1 MYNSMKK
8 NVFAFAL
15 ALLTAASAWAY
26 DFKSGDLYYNITDEA
41 NKTVEVTYEY
51 QWFESNNYSSLPGA
65 VSIPETVSYN
75 GINYSVT
82 SIGDGAFS
90 ECSALTQVTIPESV
104 TSIGEEAFSR
114 CSALTQVTI
123 PESVT
128 SIGDG
133 AFQYCSALTQVTI
146 GNSVE
151 SIGDWAFHDC
161 SALTQITIPNSVTS
175 IGSSAFEGTALY
187 NNADNWTN
195 NVLYIDNCLIEAKTE
210 LSGNYEITAGTRLI
224 GGGAFS
230 SCRALTQVTLPN
242 SVTSIGSEAF
252 ADCYALTQVTIPES
266 VTNIGNSA
274 FSGCDALTQV
284 TLPNSVTSIGDE
296 AFDGCSKLTAVY
308 YTGDVAGWCGITFST
323 YSSNPLYYAHNLYIN
338 NNLVTEL
345 VIPEGVTEMKPYTF
359 LGCSTLTKVT
369 WNARN
374 CTVRP
379 YSIGTWTLYGPFY
392 ENRSNIMEFTFGD
405 QVEYIPAYLCYGMD
419 KLTQVAIPDN
429 VTSIGE
435 GAFVYCSAL
444 TQVKIP
450 ESVTSI
456 GDWAFKEC
464 SALTQITIPNS
475 VTSIG
480 EHAFRN
486 CSALTQVT
494 IPENVESIGDDAFKG
509 CSQLS
514 VYKNL
519 SMAVATKNS
528 YDSHFT
534 LSYFTAL
541 DTLVC
546 PAEELNVITDQEL
559 LSCSKQ
565 VKSIEVHS
573 GTVTAAG
580 FAYIKR
586 QQNTLA
592 ILDMGTT
599 ENTGLDNLALY
610 DCYALEKLTL
620 PAGLE
625 RIGYKGIAEC
635 RALQTIAIPA
645 SVTEIDDSA
654 FENCRSISSIS
665 FGQEGGQKS
674 TRSTASSLKRI
685 GNWAF
690 YNCHQLQKLTIPEG
704 VTEIGNAAFYGCT
717 YLENLEL
724 PASVQTIG
732 DNCFALCS
740 KLQAITV
747 QATTPPT
754 IAAKTFYDVN
764 RDIPVY
770 VPADALEAYQNDTY
784 WQEFNLHA
792 MPTGLQTPSMPES
805 IRIEGGMLHNPQQ
818 LPVSLYDMQGRMVY
832 SGTAATVSQPAGV
845 YVLRC
850 AGASSK
856 VLF

>member
-1 MYNSMKK
+1 MTQPWSNCYRYIKK
-8 NVFAFAL
+8 ISLQNG
-15 ALLTAASAWAY
+15 LT
-26 DFKSGDLYYNITDEA
+26 
-41 NKTVEVTYEY
+41 
-51 QWFESNNYSSLPGA
+51 
-65 VSIPETVSYN
+65 
-75 GINYSVT
+75 GIGGS
-82 SIGDGAFS
+82 AFS
-90 ECSALTQVTIPESV
+90 
-104 TSIGEEAFSR
+104 
-114 CSALTQVTI
+114 
-123 PESVT
+123 
-128 SIGDG
+128 
-133 AFQYCSALTQVTI
+133 
-146 GNSVE
+146 N
-151 SIGDWAFHDC
+151 C
-161 SALTQITIPNSVTS
+161 SALTQITIP
-175 IGSSAFEGTALY
+175 
-187 NNADNWTN
+187 
-195 NVLYIDNCLIEAKTE
+195 
-210 LSGNYEITAGTRLI
+210 EI
-224 GGGAFS
+224 
-230 SCRALTQVTLPN
+230 
-242 SVTSIGSEAF
+242 
-252 ADCYALTQVTIPES
+252 
-266 VTNIGNSA
+266 
-274 FSGCDALTQV
+274 
-284 TLPNSVTSIGDE
+284 VTSIGDY
-296 AFDGCSKLTAVY
+296 AFY
-308 YTGDVAGWCGITFST
+308 
-323 YSSNPLYYAHNLYIN
+323 N
-338 NNLVTEL
+338 
-345 VIPEGVTEMKPYTF
+345 
-359 LGCSTLTKVT
+359 
-369 WNARN
+369 
-374 CTVRP
+374 
-379 YSIGTWTLYGPFY
+379 
-392 ENRSNIMEFTFGD
+392 
-405 QVEYIPAYLCYGMD
+405 
-419 KLTQVAIPDN
+419 
-429 VTSIGE
+429 
-435 GAFVYCSAL
+435 CSAL
-444 TQVKIP
+444 TQVNIP

-456 GDWAFKEC
+456 GSNAFE
-464 SALTQITIPNS
+464 
-475 VTSIG
+475 
-480 EHAFRN
+480 
-486 CSALTQVT
+486 
-494 IPENVESIGDDAFKG
+494 G

-528 YDSHFT
+528 SDKYFT
-534 LSYFTAL
+534 LSYLTAL

-559 LSCSKQ
+559 LLCSKQ

-599 ENTGLDNLALY
+599 ENTELDNLALY

-625 RIGYKGIAEC
+625 RIGYKAVAEC
-635 RALQTIAIPA
+635 VGLQAIDIPA
-645 SVTEIDDSA
+645 GVTEIDDRA

-665 FGQEGGQKS
+665 FGQESGQKS

-690 YNCHQLQKLTIPEG
+690 YNCHQLQELAIPEG

-724 PASVQTIG
+724 PASVQAIG

-754 IAAKTFYDVN
+754 IAAKTFYDVS

-770 VPADALEAYQNDTY
+770 VPADALEDYQNDTY

-805 IRIEGGMLHNPQQ
+805 IRVYGGTLHNPQQ